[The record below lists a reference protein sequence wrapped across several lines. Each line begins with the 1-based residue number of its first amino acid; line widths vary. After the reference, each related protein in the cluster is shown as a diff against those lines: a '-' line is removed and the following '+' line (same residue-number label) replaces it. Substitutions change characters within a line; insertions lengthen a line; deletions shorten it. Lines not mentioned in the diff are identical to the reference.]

1 MKRYLKYILLPLA
14 TGLLTVSCL
23 EEIDAPQPVLESEEL
38 TVVPRVKS
46 FTNQY
51 LTKAEGDEAAYTQAE
66 TKITHLAY
74 LIFDKNGNLVKM
86 DEADV
91 QNGNGLTLNKTNLN
105 SSETAATVVMFANV
119 NLADIKK
126 ANEDGSFT
134 AISNTLTLDEFDD
147 YGIHLTSAPVVL
159 STDLS
164 NTGFKGFPMKGVA
177 EGVNL
182 TTSSKDPIVVSLQ
195 ILYAKVNFEISV
207 AAGTENQ
214 GTGSFEMNTLSVFNA
229 ATTTNIAEETYA
241 VANST
246 YTESGTAVAPKTDGT
261 YTFYVSENR
270 YNPGSD
276 LTAIYP
282 SD

>member
-1 MKRYLKYILLPLA
+1 MV

-38 TVVPRVKS
+38 TLVPRVKS
-46 FTNQY
+46 FTKQY
-51 LTKAEGDEAAYTQAE
+51 VTKVEGDEAAYTQAE

-74 LIFDKNGNLVKM
+74 LIFDSNGNLVKM

-134 AISNTLTLDEFDD
+134 AISNTLTLEEFDD

-164 NTGFKGFPMKGVA
+164 DTGFKGFPMIGGTTGVD
-177 EGVNL
+177 L
-182 TTSSKDPIVVSLQ
+182 SPTSSSNQQDPVIVDLK

-207 AAGTENQ
+207 EQGGENQ
-214 GTGSFEMNTLSVFNA
+214 RVDPSNTQQMQFQLDEYSVFNA
-229 ATTTNIAEETYA
+229 SAVTALAIPTTEGEPVRDFLGNIPDAENIASVDEPTLSLTY
-241 VANST
+241 S
-246 YTESGTAVAPKTDGT
+246 
-261 YTFYVSENR
+261 
-270 YNPGSD
+270 
-276 LTAIYP
+276 
-282 SD
+282 